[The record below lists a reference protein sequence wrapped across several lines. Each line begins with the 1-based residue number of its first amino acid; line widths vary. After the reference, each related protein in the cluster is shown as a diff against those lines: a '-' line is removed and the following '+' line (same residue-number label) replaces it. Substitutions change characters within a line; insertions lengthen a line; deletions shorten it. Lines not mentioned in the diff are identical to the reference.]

1 MLNLFLSVNVL
12 KKFQKIKKKSKI
24 LIIDKNVNL
33 KKGWWYKYHKKN
45 LNCIEFLKFTENNN
59 SK

>member
-33 KKGWWYKYHKKN
+33 KKGWWYKNHKMN

>member
-33 KKGWWYKYHKKN
+33 KKGWWYKNNKMN